1 MRVLVTGPLN
11 PVGDACVRALAD
23 AGHEVRAFG
32 VPPGTTP
39 FGDLHAVACYPGDVA
54 TGGSV
59 EPVAAECQAIVH
71 AASLDAPTKDRQAHA
86 VKVERGT
93 RYTRFSA
100 ERELVERFLCI
111 LPQSPDPAYMAAVD
125 AAEAHAKGTLKVP
138 VTILRATARDPKAT
152 AKEVVRLLGHAST
165 GTAHAVAAGH

>member
-11 PVGDACVRALAD
+11 PVGEACVRALAQ

-32 VPPGTTP
+32 VPPGTQP

-54 TGGSV
+54 TGGSI
-59 EPVAAECQAIVH
+59 EPVAAQCQAIVH

-111 LPQSPDPAYMAAVD
+111 LPQSPDPAYMEAVD
-125 AAEAHAKGTLKVP
+125 GAEAHAKGTNKVP
-138 VTILRATARDPKAT
+138 VTILRATTRDPQAT
-152 AKEVVRLLGHAST
+152 AKEVVRLLGRAESS
-165 GTAHAVAAGH
+165 APAPVAAGH